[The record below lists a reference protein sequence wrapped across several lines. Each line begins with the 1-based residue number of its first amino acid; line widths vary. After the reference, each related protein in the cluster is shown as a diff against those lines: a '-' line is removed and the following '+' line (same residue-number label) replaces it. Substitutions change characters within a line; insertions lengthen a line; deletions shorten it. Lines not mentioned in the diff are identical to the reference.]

1 MDSQF
6 NTLIRSFHDNF
17 LQYKLTGTASYKKAY
32 EGAQEGIENI
42 LNSLESSVQKDKS
55 QIKDFYSSGSED
67 KLRDAH
73 SKKTD
78 LQNQLVEQN
87 DRVST
92 TQLRT
97 QASPVTPSQN
107 LIPQYIALAALGTTA
122 VVLLLI

>member
-55 QIKDFYSSGSED
+55 QIKDFYSSASED

-78 LQNQLVEQN
+78 LQNQLVDQN
-87 DRVST
+87 DRMSAS
-92 TQLRT
+92 QLRT
-97 QASPVTPSQN
+97 QSTPYQP
-107 LIPQYIALAALGTTA
+107 LFPQYIALAVLGTTA
-122 VVLLLI
+122 AALLLI

>member
-73 SKKTD
+73 SKKTQ
-78 LQNQLVEQN
+78 LQNQLVDQN
-87 DRVST
+87 DKLSAS
-92 TQLRT
+92 QLRT
-97 QASPVTPSQN
+97 QASPSTPSQP
-107 LIPQYIALAALGTTA
+107 LFPQYVALAVLGTTA
-122 VVLLLI
+122 VALLMI